1 VLLDDL
7 EYSYKHSKGDTL
19 KAFFRTLI
27 DVRDI
32 HIYGGIALIGWGL
45 WQFDQRLSF
54 TVVGVILLYLGAFS
68 GKKRS

>member
-1 VLLDDL
+1 
-7 EYSYKHSKGDTL
+7 L